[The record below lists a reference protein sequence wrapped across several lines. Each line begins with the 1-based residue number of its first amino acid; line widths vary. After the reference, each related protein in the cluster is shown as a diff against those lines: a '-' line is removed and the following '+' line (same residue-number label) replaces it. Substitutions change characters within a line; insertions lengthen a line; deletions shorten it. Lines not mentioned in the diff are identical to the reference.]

1 MNILIYRKTKKIYAE
16 LEEYRK
22 LRSICNCTYKK
33 YVLTKEF
40 LWLSDYNQNEV
51 VLCDSELTDIIR
63 EYCDK
68 KINQL
73 ERQLNY
79 YDTKYGRLFDGD

>member
-1 MNILIYRKTKKIYAE
+1 MNILIYRKVKKIKAE

-22 LRSICNCTYKK
+22 LRNICNCACKK
-33 YVLTKEF
+33 YVLTKKF
-40 LWLSDYNQNEV
+40 LWLSAHNQDEV
-51 VLCDSELTDIIR
+51 VLCDDELTKIIR

-68 KINQL
+68 KIDKL

-79 YDTKYGRLFDGD
+79 YGRLFDNKF